1 MLAGKKSPSMVVW
14 LGKEELM
21 GFGTSARDIQEVI

>member
-1 MLAGKKSPSMVVW
+1 MLAGNKAPIMVVW
-14 LGKEELM
+14 LGKEESM